1 MEGSL
6 YRNISI
12 FWRKGVVPG
21 TVPGVLSSGDPGRLF
36 AGTRRP
42 VSCLGSG
49 RIQYLS
55 IFPTR
60 TPKPRP
66 EAGPWKPE
74 AGTRSRSR
82 NPEAGT
88 GTQKL
93 ETSAR
98 SMGHQTSLSVVL
110 RCTSA
115 RCERICSLIGDVW
128 SGEWTK
134 IFDPMQTRDET
145 LPPWWGL
152 VGVGRKLD
160 GEAGNVCIMGDASSH
175 TPDTCAASVAILG
188 LSSGRTSGVRRF
200 NKTWRP
206 KLRILMVDSAGLACA
221 SWACKS
227 WGTFSKFVLV
237 PGDNLVDS
245 WYQSRSLGHV
255 VCGEQ

>member
-93 ETSAR
+93 EQEITWFS
-98 SMGHQTSLSVVL
+98 SYDFVSFTVV
-110 RCTSA
+110 SN
-115 RCERICSLIGDVW
+115 
-128 SGEWTK
+128 
-134 IFDPMQTRDET
+134 ET